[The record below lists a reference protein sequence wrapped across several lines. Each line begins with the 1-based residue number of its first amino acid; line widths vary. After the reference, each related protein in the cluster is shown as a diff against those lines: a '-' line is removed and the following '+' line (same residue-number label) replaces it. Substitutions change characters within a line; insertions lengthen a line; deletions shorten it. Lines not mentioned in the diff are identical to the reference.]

1 MPAHSNFNTPGDS
14 EQLLESLGPQVN
26 FVQSA
31 KFPDKNALD
40 LEPGSLSA
48 QNMDD
53 VFFNISTSSEPSAT
67 DHNLTLFA
75 DHMYSAYGI
84 KHYHGG
90 VEMADYLAEVDA
102 AAISVENH
110 DTANET
116 PESQRVAAAYQK
128 LSELSNA
135 STVAV
140 SQPPTPRVTIEH
152 QQWIASLIVQPLP
165 RFDRDITNVF
175 IHLFEDN
182 VCGAFPIFRGFR
194 ITRDTPQHL
203 YLAMAAVGG
212 LYCATAG
219 SLRMATW
226 YIQNARRHLFTI
238 VYHFKFMGAR
248 NILPIIMTYALLE
261 LFGYVSGEPR
271 SFELIDVW
279 HFEMLQ
285 LLRGHGL
292 WQENEE
298 IAEVE
303 RDKLMQCVYILESY
317 RVTVL
322 HRPPLFYSSGDSAS
336 LPFIAP
342 SCLTGPVDLKKSR
355 RLQSMA
361 SLSGS
366 LDRQSSIST
375 SLATLCSII
384 SSAAQAML
392 RDVPGPAPDHHVRA
406 ADEEAAAS
414 STIGTVFFE
423 MLLNT
428 WRSTQ
433 TVDLTPGLSLLFH
446 MAHLNLYVCLPALQ
460 DKVQQKIYESA
471 RAGLVDDAHHTE
483 TVPAPLH
490 TNRQF
495 FRNTDGRVK
504 ARWHAL
510 QILQTSEDMVYNVKN
525 LDGTW
530 PRKTSSG
537 RRSNDD
543 GCGISLVPHFAY
555 SVFAATI
562 CLWYSDDVAHNPSV
576 SADWTELLSCSAT
589 YLQVGQALLRQATS
603 NIAHVYWKI
612 LDELG
617 SASPPETQKS

>member
-1 MPAHSNFNTPGDS
+1 MCKSCWTPND
-14 EQLLESLGPQVN
+14 
-26 FVQSA
+26 
-31 KFPDKNALD
+31 
-40 LEPGSLSA
+40 
-48 QNMDD
+48 
-53 VFFNISTSSEPSAT
+53 
-67 DHNLTLFA
+67 
-75 DHMYSAYGI
+75 AY
-84 KHYHGG
+84 
-90 VEMADYLAEVDA
+90 
-102 AAISVENH
+102 
-110 DTANET
+110 
-116 PESQRVAAAYQK
+116 R
-128 LSELSNA
+128 
-135 STVAV
+135 
-140 SQPPTPRVTIEH
+140 
-152 QQWIASLIVQPLP
+152 
-165 RFDRDITNVF
+165 
-175 IHLFEDN
+175 
-182 VCGAFPIFRGFR
+182 
-194 ITRDTPQHL
+194 
-203 YLAMAAVGG
+203 
-212 LYCATAG
+212 
-219 SLRMATW
+219 
-226 YIQNARRHLFTI
+226 
-238 VYHFKFMGAR
+238 
-248 NILPIIMTYALLE
+248 
-261 LFGYVSGEPR
+261 
-271 SFELIDVW
+271 
-279 HFEMLQ
+279 
-285 LLRGHGL
+285 
-292 WQENEE
+292 
-298 IAEVE
+298 
-303 RDKLMQCVYILESY
+303 LMQCVYILESY

-471 RAGLVDDAHHTE
+471 RAGLADDAHHTE